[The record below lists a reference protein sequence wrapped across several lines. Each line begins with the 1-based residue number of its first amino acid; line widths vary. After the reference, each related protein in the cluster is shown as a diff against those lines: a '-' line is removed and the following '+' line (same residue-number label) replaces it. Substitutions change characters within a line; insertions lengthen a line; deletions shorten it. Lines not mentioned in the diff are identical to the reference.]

1 LYTTYKVEH
10 HALPSLIYLPKGP
23 SPLPISPTPTVTE
36 LPPSLTPSVAQQEER
51 SSPRSSEPIST
62 IEIFTN
68 SFRQSSPSLTQTF
81 EFIPHTDVILG
92 TETMFPLLTPS
103 TPRTQSIP
111 ETRVPV
117 MSNTVHPP
125 GTDITTDV
133 SADTKFPV
141 LAAAGGGGGAAFT
154 AVMLA
159 LIIVV
164 VVIFVR
170 RIKRQRKTPNKNQN
184 EQVMNNPVYSG
195 LCC

>member
-1 LYTTYKVEH
+1 M
-10 HALPSLIYLPKGP
+10 
-23 SPLPISPTPTVTE
+23 
-36 LPPSLTPSVAQQEER
+36 
-51 SSPRSSEPIST
+51 
-62 IEIFTN
+62 
-68 SFRQSSPSLTQTF
+68 
-81 EFIPHTDVILG
+81 ILG

-103 TPRTQSIP
+103 TPRAQSIP
-111 ETRVPV
+111 ETKVPV
-117 MSNTVHPP
+117 MSHPP

-154 AVMLA
+154 AIMLA

-184 EQVMNNPVYSG
+184 EQAMNNPVYSG
-195 LCC
+195 MRC

>member
-1 LYTTYKVEH
+1 
-10 HALPSLIYLPKGP
+10 
-23 SPLPISPTPTVTE
+23 
-36 LPPSLTPSVAQQEER
+36 
-51 SSPRSSEPIST
+51 
-62 IEIFTN
+62 
-68 SFRQSSPSLTQTF
+68 
-81 EFIPHTDVILG
+81 
-92 TETMFPLLTPS
+92 MFPLLTPS
-103 TPRTQSIP
+103 TPRAQSIP

-141 LAAAGGGGGAAFT
+141 LAAAVGGGGAAFT